1 MAIVL
6 LGAASL
12 LAVVQATQATVTGI
26 VRGDP
31 GGEPLAGAVVSL
43 TDLDRATVTD
53 VRGRYVLR
61 SVPAGPQHLT
71 IRMLGY
77 GPRMLHALVPGGGEL
92 EINVTLGPTPVRLAA
107 VDVRPHVS
115 IRGVDVAD
123 STASPDRGVTSA
135 AVANHPGLAEPDVL
149 QALSGGYVVL
159 APESPSGLHIRGGGS
174 DQTAYVLDGIPV
186 FSPYHAAG
194 VFSAWNPD
202 AIDRLQLSAVAPS
215 PAYPDALSGVV
226 EATTRDP
233 GDRLFAQGS
242 VSSTQ
247 ARVTIDGPLGGRGA
261 GFVASMR
268 SGFPGPI
275 TGSRDPSYLRGETGD
290 WLVTLRVRALG
301 GELRTLGYG
310 SGNEVTTA
318 ARPDGAQSG
327 IDVRNRF
334 DWYSRSLGIEWRRA
348 VHRGVAR
355 VLAWRVKSD
364 DGALWRPDST
374 PVELAA
380 GRRDVGMLAMLERR
394 GTRTRSTAG
403 IRVEESRTW
412 YTTTSDSAT
421 WDMTTRTPVVTGFVQ
436 HSTSLGNRVQA
447 DIGASLASAGPHQR
461 FSPRARVEWLATD
474 RFSLSGSYARAHQ
487 FSQSLRNTESIVA
500 TIFPADL
507 FVGVGARGVPVAQSD
522 QAVVSADFRPH
533 AGVRVGIQ
541 GYARHMSGLITE
553 VSRDGDP
560 FATGPFST
568 GDGGARGASIDAA
581 VSAARVGIAASYGVQ
596 RVRLDDRLGAY
607 VPEFGATQLLEGGVI
622 VYPTPTWSISVGATS
637 AAGRRATTAS
647 GGVEWEACNLLDAG
661 CEFTGSP
668 RGNAQAL
675 GDARLPPYVRLDLGL
690 RKHWHVSMGGRE
702 LLVAA
707 FGTVTNVFDRRNV
720 LTYATSASSRAPF
733 GVTMRPLAP
742 LVVGLDW
749 RF

>member
-12 LAVVQATQATVTGI
+12 LAVAQATQATVTGT

-31 GGEPLAGAVVSL
+31 SGEPLAGAVVSL
-43 TDLDRATVTD
+43 TDLGRATITD
-53 VRGRYVLR
+53 GRGRYALR
-61 SVPAGPQHLT
+61 GVPAGPQHLT
-71 IRMLGY
+71 IRVMGY
-77 GPRMLHALVPGGGEL
+77 GPRMLHALVPAAGDL
-92 EINVTLGPTPVRLAA
+92 EINITLSPTPVRLAA
-107 VDVRPHVS
+107 VDVRPRVS
-115 IRGVDVAD
+115 IRGVDLAD
-123 STASPDRGVTSA
+123 STANPDRGVTIA

-186 FSPYHAAG
+186 ISPYHAAG

-233 GDRLFAQGS
+233 GDRLSAQGS
-242 VSSTQ
+242 LSSTQ
-247 ARVTIDGPLGGRGA
+247 ARVTVDGPLGGRGA
-261 GFVASMR
+261 GFVVSVR

-275 TGSRDPSYLRGETGD
+275 TGSRDPSYMRGETGD
-290 WLVTLRVRALG
+290 WLATLRVQALG
-301 GELRTLGYG
+301 GELRALGYG
-310 SGNEVTTA
+310 SGNEITTA
-318 ARPDGAQSG
+318 ARSDATAPA

-334 DWYSRSLGIEWRRA
+334 DWYSRSLGVEWRRPI
-348 VHRGVAR
+348 HRGVAR

-364 DGALWRPDST
+364 DGALWQPDSAA
-374 PVELAA
+374 VELAA

-394 GTRTRSTAG
+394 GTHARSTAG

-412 YTTTSDSAT
+412 YGTTSDSTT
-421 WDMTTRTPVVTGFVQ
+421 WEMSTRTPVVTGFAQ
-436 HSTSLGNRVQA
+436 HSASFGHRAQLE
-447 DIGASLASAGPHQR
+447 IGASLAAAGSHQR
-461 FSPRARVEWLATD
+461 FSPRARIEWLATD
-474 RFSLSGSYARAHQ
+474 RLSLTASYSRAHQ
-487 FSQSLRNTESIVA
+487 FAQSLRNAESIVS

-507 FVGVGARGVPVAQSD
+507 FVGVGAPGVPVAQSD
-522 QAVVSADFRPH
+522 QGVLSADFRPH
-533 AGVRVGIQ
+533 AGVRVGLQ
-541 GYARHMSGLITE
+541 GYARRMSGLITE

-560 FATGPFST
+560 FATGPFAT
-568 GDGGARGASIDAA
+568 GGGGARGASVDAA
-581 VSAARVGIAASYGVQ
+581 VSAARVGFVASYGVQ

-607 VPEFGATQLLEGGVI
+607 VPEFGATQRLEGGLI

-637 AAGRRATTAS
+637 AAGRRATMAS

-668 RGNAQAL
+668 RGSAPAL
-675 GDARLPPYVRLDLGL
+675 GDARLPPYVRVDLGL

-733 GVTMRPLAP
+733 GVAMRPLAP

-749 RF
+749 HF